1 MMFQW
6 LVFSAMA
13 SEPVVMVHG
22 ELMQSEPGEV
32 RVEFLVEQG
41 PGQHPLLAWE
51 AILSQPGPFVLQVP
65 MGLAKVHVRAA
76 IDRKGDGI
84 GPSDPQLLTPIV
96 LELDRPVVEGLKLEI
111 TSSSPQPLP

>member
-1 MMFQW
+1 MHW
-6 LVFSAMA
+6 LMAIAMA
-13 SEPVVMVHG
+13 GEPVVRIHG
-22 ELMQSEPGEV
+22 ELIQSEPGAV
-32 RVEFLVEQG
+32 RVELLVEQG

-51 AILSQPGPFVLQVP
+51 VTLSQPGPFVLEVP

-96 LELDRPVVEGLKLEI
+96 LELNQPVVEGLTLEI
-111 TSSSPQPLP
+111 GKSTPQPLP

>member
-1 MMFQW
+1 MILC
-6 LVFSAMA
+6 LVAA
-13 SEPVVMVHG
+13 ALGSEPVVRIHG

-51 AILSQPGPFVLQVP
+51 ATLTQPGPFVLEAP

-96 LELDRPVVEGLKLEI
+96 LELNQPVVEGLRLEI
-111 TSSSPQPLP
+111 TSLSPQPLP